1 MFRWIAG
8 RDTIYG
14 KPGQERRAAAGGAG
28 EVRHRPAGGGCEVR
42 VIEHERGHYEVREVP
57 YGKVY
62 DWRPERLVFECHCGE
77 TYVWSGSEIA
87 CVCGAVYAGVPAS
100 EDGQPEEGFSRPWL
114 EDYEEWRKEAGD
126 LRHEYFVFVEE
137 SGG

>member
-1 MFRWIAG
+1 M
-8 RDTIYG
+8 
-14 KPGQERRAAAGGAG
+14 
-28 EVRHRPAGGGCEVR
+28 R

-77 TYVWSGSEIA
+77 TYVWSGFETA
-87 CVCGAVYAGVPAS
+87 CACGAVYAGVPAS

-114 EDYEEWRKEAGD
+114 EDYKEWRREAGD
-126 LRHEYFVFVEE
+126 LRHEYFVFVAQE